1 MEDLAA
7 LFSAN
12 VDLMKIPFTIWGF
25 TLSFWDIFLWSLIAS
40 IVLFVLVVFFR
51 D

>member
-7 LFSAN
+7 LMTIC

-25 TLSFWDIFLWSLIAS
+25 TLSWWDILMWSLIAGI
-40 IVLFVLVVFFR
+40 IVALLVVFFC

>member
-7 LFSAN
+7 VLAFC

-25 TLSFWDIFLWSLIAS
+25 TLSWWDILMWCLLAIIVIFLLAG
-40 IVLFVLVVFFR
+40 VLG

>member
-7 LFSAN
+7 VLTLC

-25 TLSFWDIFLWSLIAS
+25 TLSWWDILMWFLIAS
-40 IVLFVLVVFFR
+40 IVIAVLVVFFC

>member
-7 LFSAN
+7 LMTIC

-25 TLSFWDIFLWSLIAS
+25 TLSWWEILLYSLIAS
-40 IVLFVLVVFFR
+40 IVIVGLVVLIR